1 MSAAVTLFRALL
13 LASVGTGLAGSFID
27 LIFPSLIP
35 APLSAAF
42 EALPE
47 TPAPAVFGASVLI
60 LVTFGGTVASI
71 VGLYHFQ
78 PWSRPLAIV
87 MTLLSLL
94 FFPLLGAS
102 ISSGWS
108 SLLLEVSTTLWGAVI
123 AMSYVSS
130 LSERFDSRISP
141 RS

>member
-1 MSAAVTLFRALL
+1 MSAVTLFRALL
-13 LASVGTGLAGSFID
+13 LASVVTGLAGSFVD
-27 LIFPSLIP
+27 LVFPSLIP
-35 APLSAAF
+35 ESLSVAF
-42 EALPE
+42 DALPE
-47 TPAPAVFGASVLI
+47 TPAPAVFGASVLV
-60 LVTFGGTVASI
+60 LVTFGGTVAAI

-78 PWSRPLAIV
+78 SWARPLALV

-102 ISSGWS
+102 IASGWS
-108 SLLLEVSTTLWGAVI
+108 SLLLDVSTTLWGAVL

-130 LSERFDSRISP
+130 LSERFQSPISR